1 MKNTDK
7 QKINQENALNRRQF
21 VQILA
26 GITASLPSS
35 VIAKSS
41 VFGRNDLQS
50 YEHLQDPWL
59 TLASVQEHL
68 LPANKNSPG
77 ARDITALHFL
87 QNLLNAPDTEQEEHD
102 FILQGVNWL
111 NQLSIK
117 HNAQKFNLLDSSSK
131 EKILRE
137 IETSRAGSRWLSL
150 MMTYLIEALLSD
162 PVYGGNKNQ
171 LGWKWLEHIPGFP
184 TPTVDKVYF
193 KLGAHASPR
202 RVTKA

>member
-1 MKNTDK
+1 MKDPRHQTNSITNG
-7 QKINQENALNRRQF
+7 ISRREF

-26 GITASLPSS
+26 SLSASIPLPGIAETGVPGQNNLP
-35 VIAKSS
+35 VYK
-41 VFGRNDLQS
+41 NLQ
-50 YEHLQDPWL
+50 EPWL

-68 LPANKNSPG
+68 LPADSNSPG
-77 ARDITALHFL
+77 AEDITALHFL
-87 QNLLNAPDTEQEEHD
+87 QNLLDAPDTDQQEHD
-102 FILQGVNWL
+102 FILQGVDWL

-117 HNAQKFNLLDSSSK
+117 NNAKKFSLLDSASK

-137 IETSRAGSRWLSL
+137 IETSHAGSRWLSL

-162 PVYGGNKNQ
+162 PVYGGNRNQ

-184 TPTVDKVYF
+184 APTIDKLYF

-202 RVTKA
+202 RSTKA